1 MSALFCRHN
10 RFTADCPICAKGT
23 VLDTSPAAAPRRARG
38 SGAAGARPKG
48 RRQGSAAPARYPV
61 AEVGPYESL
70 DGVTYRVRLERV
82 LGGLRLAEWSGDAL
96 VRRAPRLPASDFPV
110 LLARAGE
117 RAVVTPAEAEAR
129 DGALR
134 GGGPPPTVP
143 ALGSSPGRAGDLQ
156 DELRAELEEDGLTVR
171 VARWVLRPG
180 RGWEMQEAPTMLPA
194 GRYAEAFAGLRG

>member
-23 VLDTSPAAAPRRARG
+23 VLDTSAPAAPRRARD
-38 SGAAGARPKG
+38 SGATGARPKG
-48 RRQGSAAPARYPV
+48 RRGSAAPARYPV
-61 AEVGPYESL
+61 AEVGPYEDL
-70 DGVTYRVRLERV
+70 DGVAHRVRLERV
-82 LGGLRLAEWSGDAL
+82 LGGLRLAAWTGDAL
-96 VRRAPRLPASDFPV
+96 VRRAPRLPAADLPV

-134 GGGPPPTVP
+134 GGEAPPTAP
-143 ALGSSPGRAGDLQ
+143 GLGSSPGRAGDLQ
-156 DELRAELEEDGLTVR
+156 DELRAELEEDGLTLR

-180 RGWEMQEAPTMLPA
+180 RGWEMQDAPTMLPA
-194 GRYAEAFAGLRG
+194 ARYAEAFAGLRG